1 MASLFPIPRF
11 SNLIKGHNGSLG
23 ALTGECP
30 HHATQ
35 ELFSSIMDFIIYI
48 YLIFF
53 IFSPSVQARK
63 LKLDEFYSTFFE
75 IKMSF

>member
-53 IFSPSVQARK
+53 IFFP
-63 LKLDEFYSTFFE
+63 LSTSQKIE
-75 IKMSF
+75 A